1 MTKEEGSAEIII
13 TLEDGEI
20 TVQHGEDGT
29 VLANWIAKK
38 GDWDS
43 IWSVLRLLR
52 DRNNANINTGIK
64 LWSVLRLLKK

>member
-52 DRNNANINTGIK
+52 DMANGHEY
-64 LWSVLRLLKK
+64 